1 MLSSQRPI
9 NFTRCFIKHEGKYHF
24 AMFEEGIDCFR
35 LNDKTTINYNRV
47 EMWLNEKVSDVEMYH
62 ELVESIEK
70 LCNIPPVIKS
80 VCDHPQF
87 DILGCPFDNQ
97 ECEKCQ
103 YFPSQTVL

>member
-1 MLSSQRPI
+1 MEAHEYYEKETGKLYYKEAALELELTDDYI
-9 NFTRCFIKHEGKYHF
+9 NWLERNVVKLF
-24 AMFEEGIDCFR
+24 A
-35 LNDKTTINYNRV
+35 
-47 EMWLNEKVSDVEMYH
+47 
-62 ELVESIEK
+62 
-70 LCNIPPVIKS
+70 IPDVIKS